1 MLSSARPGRFTL
13 GEEAPYRLNRTL
25 SESQSLY
32 GRSEEKKKLLSLP
45 RYEPLIVQPA
55 A

>member
-1 MLSSARPGRFTL
+1 MLSSSRPGRFTL
-13 GEEAPYRLNRTL
+13 GEGAPYRLNRTL
-25 SESQSLY
+25 GESQNQY
-32 GRSEEKKKLLSLP
+32 ERFEEKKKLLSLP